1 MTPLPDRRR
10 SGGRSAARLVAL
22 RMRLPA
28 ALLAFAIV
36 YGTAGYVL
44 IEHFGV
50 LDAVYMTVTTLVTVG
65 YGEIHPLSPAGRAFT
80 LTLIA
85 IGVGAVFILFGAFT
99 TALASGELGLILK
112 RRSMRSRLDA
122 LDGHYIICA
131 YGRVGRSAAEELTR
145 QGQQV
150 VVIETLEDLEP
161 LMAEDGM
168 TYIMGDPTEDAV
180 LEQAGIHRAKAL
192 LCAVDSDAVNVYIT
206 LTARSL
212 NPDLFILARASRQES
227 VEKLRRAGSNR
238 VVSPYTLSGVRM
250 ASLSMQPA
258 MIEFVDMISVAPDL
272 RIEELIIGTGS
283 PFAGREVRD
292 VCRPYEGVMLLA
304 LKRPDGELLVPPR
317 ADSMLGEGD
326 VVIAVGQVKVLNQL
340 AAAAV

>member
-1 MTPLPDRRR
+1 MKPLRRR
-10 SGGRSAARLVAL
+10 PVTGRAAVHLLAV

-28 ALLAFAIV
+28 GMLAFALV
-36 YGTAGYVL
+36 YGTAGYVV
-44 IEHFGV
+44 IEDFNL

-65 YGEIHPLSPAGRAFT
+65 YGEIHPLSPAGRVFT
-80 LTLIA
+80 LTLITF
-85 IGVGAVFILFGAFT
+85 GVAAVFILIGAFT
-99 TALASGELGLILK
+99 TALASGELSLFLR
-112 RRSMRSRLDA
+112 RRSMRSQLDA

-131 YGRVGRSAAEELTR
+131 YGRVGRAAAAELTR
-145 QGQQV
+145 QGQPV
-150 VVIETLEDLEP
+150 VVVESLEELEAR
-161 LMAEDGM
+161 LQEDGM

-180 LEQAGIHRAKAL
+180 LELAGIHRAKAL

-212 NPDLFILARASRQES
+212 NPSLFIVSRSSRPES
-227 VEKLRRAGSNR
+227 VDKLRRAGSNR
-238 VVSPYTLSGVRM
+238 IISPYGLSGVRM
-250 ASLSMQPA
+250 ASLAMQPA

-272 RIEELIIGTGS
+272 RIEELVIGSGS

-292 VCRPYEGVMLLA
+292 VCRPYQGVMLLA

-317 ADSMLGEGD
+317 ADSVLAEGD

-340 AAAAV
+340 AEGAG

>member
-1 MTPLPDRRR
+1 MGPIKRRR
-10 SGGRSAARLVAL
+10 VGRGAARLVAL

-28 ALLAFAIV
+28 ALLAFAVV
-36 YGTAGYVL
+36 YGTVGYIL
-44 IEHFGV
+44 IEGFGL

-65 YGEIHPLSPAGRAFT
+65 YGEIHPLSPAGRFFT
-80 LTLIA
+80 LTLIT
-85 IGVGAVFILFGAFT
+85 IGVGAVFILIGAFT

-131 YGRVGRSAAEELTR
+131 YGRVGRAAAEELTR

-161 LMAEDGM
+161 RLADDGM
-168 TYIMGDPTEDAV
+168 TYIMGDPTEDAI

-212 NPDLFILARASRQES
+212 KPDLFIVARASRQES
-227 VEKLRRAGSNR
+227 VEKLHRAGSNR
-238 VVSPYTLSGVRM
+238 VISPYGLSGVRM

-272 RIEELIIGTGS
+272 RIEELVIPTGS

-317 ADSMLGEGD
+317 ADSRLGEGD
-326 VVIAVGQVKVLNQL
+326 VVIAVGKVKILNQL
-340 AAAAV
+340 AEGAV

>member
-1 MTPLPDRRR
+1 M
-10 SGGRSAARLVAL
+10 GRSAARLVAL

-28 ALLAFAIV
+28 GLLAFAIV
-36 YGTAGYVL
+36 YGTVGYMV
-44 IEHFGV
+44 IERYGL
-50 LDAVYMTVTTLVTVG
+50 LDAIYMTITTLVTVG

-80 LTLIA
+80 LTLIT
-85 IGVGAVFILFGAFT
+85 IGVGAVFILIGAFT
-99 TALASGELGLILK
+99 TALASGELGLFLK

-131 YGRVGRSAAEELTR
+131 YGRVGRSAAEELVR

-150 VVIETLEDLEP
+150 VVIETLEELEAM
-161 LMAEDGM
+161 MADDGM

-180 LEQAGIHRAKAL
+180 LELAGIHRAKAL

-212 NPDLFILARASRQES
+212 NPDLFILSRAARQES

-238 VVSPYTLSGVRM
+238 VISPYTLSGVRM

-272 RIEELIIGTGS
+272 RIEELVIPTGS

-317 ADSMLGEGD
+317 ADSMIGEGD

-340 AAAAV
+340 AEGAVSGG

>member
-1 MTPLPDRRR
+1 M
-10 SGGRSAARLVAL
+10 GHSAARLVAL

-28 ALLAFAIV
+28 GLLAFAVV
-36 YGTAGYVL
+36 YGTVGYML
-44 IEHFGV
+44 IEGYGF
-50 LDAVYMTVTTLVTVG
+50 LDALYMTVTTLVTVG
-65 YGEIHPLSPAGRAFT
+65 YGEVHPLGPGGRVFT
-80 LTLIA
+80 LTLIT
-85 IGVGAVFILFGAFT
+85 IGVGAVFILIGAFT
-99 TALASGELGLILK
+99 TALASGELGLFLK

-131 YGRVGRSAAEELTR
+131 YGRVGRSAAEELIR

-150 VVIETLEDLEP
+150 VVIETLDELEAV
-161 LMAEDGM
+161 MADDGM
-168 TYIMGDPTEDAV
+168 TYVMGDPTEDAI
-180 LEQAGIHRAKAL
+180 LELAGIHRAKAL
-192 LCAVDSDAVNVYIT
+192 LCAVDNDAVNVYIT

-212 NPDLFILARASRQES
+212 NPDLFILSRSSRPES
-227 VEKLRRAGSNR
+227 VDKLRRAGSDR
-238 VVSPYTLSGVRM
+238 VISPYALSGVRM

-272 RIEELIIGTGS
+272 RIEELIIGEGS

-292 VCRPYEGVMLLA
+292 VCGPYEGVMLLA

-317 ADSMLGEGD
+317 ADSKLGEGD

-340 AAAAV
+340 AEGAVRRS